1 MTVLNLVHEHI
12 IEIAR
17 AEQNNGLLT
26 RDDLWNQLKDFICSP
41 QSFIESLEAC
51 AISADS
57 SQTHISRTLD
67 FGAFKLK
74 DTVELIDG
82 RQAITRVPATD
93 MIPESEF
100 TITIEEPE
108 KGSLFMRFCYKEA
121 YKQGLSDNDQVQGLR
136 KKAWEDKDLRVVEM
150 MMERLLKQKTNA
162 Q

>member
-1 MTVLNLVHEHI
+1 MTALNLVHEHI

-41 QSFIESLEAC
+41 QLFIESLEAC
-51 AISADS
+51 SISTDS
-57 SQTHISRTLD
+57 SQTVISRTLD

-74 DTVELIDG
+74 DTVELIDE

-100 TITIEEPE
+100 AITIEEPE
-108 KGSLFMRFCYKEA
+108 KGALFMRFCYKEA

-150 MMERLLKQKTNA
+150 MMERLLKQKTSA